1 MVKKRLMRDRVDR
14 ASEADVKESPVDVLP
29 SIAKAPH
36 FQRKLA
42 KRLQFSDK
50 LSQLQQAAIAKKP
63 TAATKAKRRRGKVN
77 VLSSLTDLVDSLEGV
92 VNKHPSPSVVPALRM
107 NPKTLKSRARTRLA
121 ADETERMASVLEHPV
136 YKDNPLM
143 AIAKH
148 LEATV
153 HATELK
159 ASIPSKKGRRRS
171 SKKRSPK
178 DMES

>member
-77 VLSSLTDLVDSLEGV
+77 VLSSLTDL
-92 VNKHPSPSVVPALRM
+92 
-107 NPKTLKSRARTRLA
+107 
-121 ADETERMASVLEHPV
+121 ERMASVLEHPV